1 MEISS
6 KKTKDKGFVVK
17 YIFDDEE
24 EYSLYIK
31 AMEIILNKL
40 PKEEDRNRYAEIIN
54 LFRNYYTQ
62 SDPYSKNKPAV
73 TISEENI
80 PILAMTIWFLFDT
93 NAVMQAKEI
102 KLYKEFNE
110 FITEY
115 RNLQIEY
122 EELKSNSI
130 IKSNSI
136 KYS

>member
-1 MEISS
+1 MEIIS
-6 KKTKDKGFVVK
+6 KRTKNKGFVVK

-24 EYSLYIK
+24 EYSLYVK

-54 LFRNYYTQ
+54 LFKNYYTQ
-62 SDPYSKNKPAV
+62 SDPYSKNKPTV

-93 NAVMQAKEI
+93 NAAMQAKQVR
-102 KLYKEFNE
+102 LYKKVNE
-110 FITEY
+110 LITEY
-115 RNLQIEY
+115 TNLQVDY
-122 EELKSNSI
+122 EELKSNF
-130 IKSNSI
+130 I

>member
-6 KKTKDKGFVVK
+6 KKSKGKGFVLK

-40 PKEEDRNRYAEIIN
+40 PKEEDRNGYAEIID

-62 SDPYSKNKPAV
+62 SDPYSKNKPVV
-73 TISEENI
+73 TISEKNI